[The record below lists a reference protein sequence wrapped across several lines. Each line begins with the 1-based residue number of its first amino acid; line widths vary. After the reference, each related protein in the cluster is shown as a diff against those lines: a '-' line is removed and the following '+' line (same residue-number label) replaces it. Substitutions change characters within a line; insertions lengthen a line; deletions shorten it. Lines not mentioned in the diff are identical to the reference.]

1 MNISIHD
8 ESPIPVYEQIIIQV
22 LTGLREKRIE
32 PGSPLPTIRQL
43 ASDLRLTNAT
53 VAKAYQ
59 ILERSKIISTSGRRG
74 TFINERAVENAE
86 RFLDESI
93 KSQMREFIGLQLKY
107 GISLTTLT
115 SAFQSIIA
123 EFKNGGGQS

>member
-1 MNISIHD
+1 MDISIYD

-22 LTGLREKRIE
+22 LTGLREKKLE

-74 TFINERAVENAE
+74 TFINERAFENAQ
-86 RFLDESI
+86 RYLDESV
-93 KSQMREFIGLQLKY
+93 KNQMREFIGLQIKY
-107 GISLTTLT
+107 GIPLATLRST
-115 SAFQSIIA
+115 FQTLIA
-123 EFKNGGGQS
+123 EFNDGGHL